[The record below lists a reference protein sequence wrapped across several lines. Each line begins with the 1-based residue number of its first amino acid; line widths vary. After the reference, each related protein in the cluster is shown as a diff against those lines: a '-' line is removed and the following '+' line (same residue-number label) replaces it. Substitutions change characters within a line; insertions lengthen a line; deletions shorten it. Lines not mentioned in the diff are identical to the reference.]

1 MVTTTDLLVHSFLSD
16 ANDTEKVKSS
26 LEKIKKQLLSL
37 DDRSSSTEL
46 EDLCP
51 WLATYSYVNGASV
64 EIPGQ
69 CTDYSGL
76 SAIRKQPLTIM
87 KFGNKIDIFGSK
99 TRPVKINIYGSD
111 GQQYNFLL
119 KYGEDLRQDQRI
131 QQIFKLMSDNLAMDK
146 HSQSMNLHIVTY
158 NVVPI
163 TTYFGMLSWVPDTVP
178 LQDFVQKSFSG
189 SPDKLRMFAS
199 VPAKFKQFLQDNH
212 KGQPPIWE
220 IYANA
225 VERESPA
232 RLRTKFRELCYQF
245 PPNLLRQAI
254 VEISASPESFFVLRN
269 NFSRTM
275 AAMNIAHWILG
286 VGDRHLLN
294 ILVNVKTCN
303 LIGIDFNV
311 VFESGCRILPIPELI
326 PFRLTPQFVQVMSP
340 FGVTGVI
347 KSAMINSLRVFR
359 SEKKLLE
366 TCLEVFL
373 REPTIDWLYNA
384 IFVQDDDAEFNTLST
399 DTRVHWEPSDR
410 LMAVKDKLEG
420 AHPVQLIVNGLE
432 KQVGFLSTR
441 PNVVERYANI
451 LRGETGS
458 VRRNLP
464 TRGLSVDQQVKC
476 LIDLATDEA
485 VLGITFIGLFPW
497 L

>member
-1 MVTTTDLLVHSFLSD
+1 MSEIKT
-16 ANDTEKVKSS
+16 S
-26 LEKIKKQLLSL
+26 LESIKKQLSSL
-37 DDRSSSTEL
+37 DNRSSTTEL

-51 WLATYSYVNGASV
+51 YLASYSSVNGANI

-69 CTDYSGL
+69 YTDFSGQSTL
-76 SAIRKQPLTIM
+76 KKDPITIM
-87 KFGNKIDIFGSK
+87 KFGNKIDVFGSK

-111 GQQYNFLL
+111 GHQYNFLL

-146 HSQSMNLHIVTY
+146 HSQSMNLNIVTY

-163 TTYFGMLSWVPDTVP
+163 TNYFGMLSWVPDTVP
-178 LQDFVQKSFSG
+178 LQEFVQKSLVCNS
-189 SPDKLRMFAS
+189 DKLRVFSTIQMEFN
-199 VPAKFKQFLQDNH
+199 QYLQKH
-212 KGQPPIWE
+212 SKAAPIWE
-220 IYANA
+220 VYANA
-225 VERESPA
+225 VEKESPS
-232 RLRTKFRELCYQF
+232 RLRDKFRELSSRF
-245 PPNLLRQAI
+245 PPDLLRQAI
-254 VEISASPESFFVLRN
+254 IEISASPECFFMLRN
-269 NFSRTM
+269 NFCRTM

-294 ILVNVKTCN
+294 ILMNVKTCN

-326 PFRLTPQFVQVMSP
+326 PFRMTPQFVNVMSP

-347 KSAMINSLRVFR
+347 RSAMIHSLRVFR
-359 SEKKLLE
+359 SEKKLLQ
-366 TCLEVFL
+366 TVLEVFL

-384 IFVQDDDAEFNTLST
+384 VFVQDEEAEFNTLST

-410 LMAVKDKLEG
+410 LSAVKEKLEG
-420 AHPVQLIVNGLE
+420 ANPVKPILNGLLQ
-432 KQVGFLSTR
+432 QVGFLSSR
-441 PNVVERYANI
+441 PDVIEKYSSV
-451 LRGETGS
+451 LRGDKES
-458 VRRNLP
+458 VRSTLP
-464 TRGLSVDQQVKC
+464 MSGLNVEQQVKC

>member
-1 MVTTTDLLVHSFLSD
+1 MIKTT
-16 ANDTEKVKSS
+16 
-26 LEKIKKQLLSL
+26 LEGIKKQLASL
-37 DDRSSSTEL
+37 NDRTSSTEL

-51 WLATYSYVNGASV
+51 WLATYSSVNGASI

-69 CTDYSGL
+69 YTDYSGV
-76 SAIRKQPLTIM
+76 SALRKQPITIM
-87 KFGNKIDIFGSK
+87 KFGNKIDVFGSK

-111 GQQYNFLL
+111 GHQYNFLL

-131 QQIFKLMSDNLAMDK
+131 QQVFKLMSDNLALDK
-146 HSQSMNLHIVTY
+146 TSQSMNLNIVSY

-178 LQDFVQKSFSG
+178 LQEFVQKSLAPKS
-189 SPDKLRMFAS
+189 DKLRVFAEIQME
-199 VPAKFKQFLQDNH
+199 FNRFLQ
-212 KGQPPIWE
+212 GQGAPIWE
-220 IYANA
+220 VYANA

-232 RLRTKFRELCYQF
+232 RLRNKFRELSYKF
-245 PPNLLRQAI
+245 PNDLLRQAI
-254 VEISASPESFFVLRN
+254 VEISASPECFFMLRN
-269 NFSRTM
+269 NFARTM

-294 ILVNVKTCN
+294 ILMNVKTGK

-311 VFESGCRILPIPELI
+311 VFESGCRVLPIPELI
-326 PFRLTPQFVQVMSP
+326 PFRMTPQFVNVMSP

-347 KSAMINSLRVFR
+347 KSAMEHSLRVFK
-359 SEKKLLE
+359 SEKKLLL

-384 IFVQDDDAEFNTLST
+384 IFVQDDEAEFNTLST

-410 LMAVKDKLEG
+410 LMALRSKLEG
-420 AHPVQLIVNGLE
+420 ANPVYPILNGLE
-432 KQVGFLSTR
+432 RQVGFLGAR
-441 PNVVERYANI
+441 PNVVEKYGDI
-451 LRGETGS
+451 LRGDPNSIRRKLPQTGLN
-458 VRRNLP
+458 VE
-464 TRGLSVDQQVKC
+464 QQVKC
-476 LIDLATDEA
+476 LIDLATDET